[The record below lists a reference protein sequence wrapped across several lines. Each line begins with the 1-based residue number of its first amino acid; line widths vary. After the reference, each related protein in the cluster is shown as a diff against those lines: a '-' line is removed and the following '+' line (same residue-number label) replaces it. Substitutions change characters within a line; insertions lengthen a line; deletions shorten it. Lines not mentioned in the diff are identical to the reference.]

1 MIKFNICFCLHSSF
15 ETQPNSSLFFLALI
29 QQPSLSLLALEE
41 TLSSLFTQAC
51 LIISL
56 HIAPVCDKMLDFNL
70 TDYN

>member
-1 MIKFNICFCLHSSF
+1 MTKFNICFCLHLNL

-29 QQPSLSLLALEE
+29 QQASLSLLALGE
-41 TLSSLFTQAC
+41 TLSPLFIQAC

-56 HIAPVCDKMLDFNL
+56 HIAPVCDKMLGFNM